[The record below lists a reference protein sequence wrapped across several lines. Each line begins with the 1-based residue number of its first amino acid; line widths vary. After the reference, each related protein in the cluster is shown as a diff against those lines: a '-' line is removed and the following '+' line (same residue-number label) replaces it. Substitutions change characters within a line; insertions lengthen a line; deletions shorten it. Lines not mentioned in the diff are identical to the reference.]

1 MLNLL
6 SSYKLL
12 TLFVFFCG
20 VQRTLRNN
28 HMYAEYILY
37 FPASTPYDR
46 CKMFLRVFYSI
57 DKMICINTERFS
69 DLNLANKII
78 YQLDIRKH
86 GLLCAQIIYLVFTNV
101 SKTHS

>member
-12 TLFVFFCG
+12 KLFVFCG

-37 FPASTPYDR
+37 FLASTPCAR
-46 CKMFLRVFYSI
+46 CKFVFKIFYSI
-57 DKMICINTERFS
+57 IKMICINIS
-69 DLNLANKII
+69 DHNLANKNI
-78 YQLDIRKH
+78 YKLDIRKH
-86 GLLCAQIIYLVFTNV
+86 GLNFAQTIYLVFTNV
-101 SKTHS
+101 SEN

>member
-6 SSYKLL
+6 SSYKILKS
-12 TLFVFFCG
+12 FVFCG

-37 FPASTPYDR
+37 FLASTPCDR

-57 DKMICINTERFS
+57 DKMICINTEKFFGS
-69 DLNLANKII
+69 QPSKKNYK
-78 YQLDIRKH
+78 LDIRKH
-86 GLLCAQIIYLVFTNV
+86 GLHLVQIIYLVFTNV

>member
-12 TLFVFFCG
+12 TLFVFCG

-37 FPASTPYDR
+37 FLASTPCDR

-57 DKMICINTERFS
+57 DKMICINTEKFS
-69 DLNLANKII
+69 DLNLANKNI
-78 YQLDIRKH
+78 YKLDIRKH
-86 GLLCAQIIYLVFTNV
+86 GLHCAQIIYLVFTNV

>member
-12 TLFVFFCG
+12 TLFVFCG

-57 DKMICINTERFS
+57 DKMIYIDNS
-69 DLNLANKII
+69 DHNLANKNI
-78 YQLDIRKH
+78 YELYIRKH
-86 GLLCAQIIYLVFTNV
+86 GLNCAQIIYLVFTNV
-101 SKTHS
+101 SENSHLIK

>member
-12 TLFVFFCG
+12 TLFVFCG

-37 FPASTPYDR
+37 FPASTPCDR

-57 DKMICINTERFS
+57 DKMIYIDIS
-69 DLNLANKII
+69 DHNLANKNI
-78 YQLDIRKH
+78 YELYIRKH
-86 GLLCAQIIYLVFTNV
+86 GLNCAQIIYLVFTNV
-101 SKTHS
+101 SENSHLIK